1 MSDQFSPIRPKQ
13 VPLSH
18 AAPEPRAV
26 AGRGASLITWGLGIL
41 LAVGLVVLVFWVVP
55 SWVDTA
61 TAPAPAVPAVTD
73 AGPAPGATAA
83 PEAEKPELPPFQA
96 LQREQARE
104 QAQERLARFVELQ
117 IQLERDM
124 QVGAWGA
131 DAYRKAKDLA
141 AAGDQQ
147 FLEEQFESAIASYEA
162 ATKTLAELIEQGRK
176 LLEESIA
183 EGQAAL
189 AARDQA
195 RAEEAFALA
204 GTIAPDDPRVAAG
217 KARAALLP
225 EISNLM
231 RQGRNHELAE
241 AWDKAAEIYAQVEKL
256 DSATHGLKEALQRVA
271 EGRKRTRVQQL
282 LSEGF
287 NHLAAARFGDA
298 RSAFDEV
305 LDLEP
310 GNAVATS
317 GLEQVE
323 RQSVIARINALKE
336 QADRAAADERW
347 EQAAKLY
354 GKVLEIDG
362 TIQFAQDGRAM
373 ALEQQRAATALRRI
387 IDSPDKLSSDKLYQE
402 AQQILARAEALEPR
416 GPQLARQIE
425 DVRQI
430 LQVYAEP
437 VPVILR
443 SDNRTEVTLS
453 TVGTLGSF
461 EEKRVE
467 LRPGAYTVIGSR
479 DGCRDVREQI
489 VVRPNMSPVDIRC
502 VEAL

>member
-18 AAPEPRAV
+18 GAPEPRSV
-26 AGRGASLITWGLGIL
+26 AGRGASLITWGLGLL
-41 LAVGLVVLVFWVVP
+41 LAVGLIVLVFWVVP

-61 TAPAPAVPAVTD
+61 SAPPPAPAVAAPSTGAPPTPA
-73 AGPAPGATAA
+73 AA
-83 PEAEKPELPPFQA
+83 PEDPGLPPFQA

-104 QAQERLARFVELQ
+104 KAQEQLARFVELQ
-117 IQLERDM
+117 IELEQNM

-131 DAYRKAKDLA
+131 DVYRKAKDLA

-147 FLEEQFESAIASYEA
+147 FLAEQFTQSIASYEA
-162 ATKTLAELIEQGRK
+162 ATETLAGLIEQGRK
-176 LLEESIA
+176 LLEDSIRDG
-183 EGQAAL
+183 EAAL
-189 AARDQA
+189 TARDQA
-195 RAEEAFALA
+195 RADEAFALA
-204 GTIAPDDPRVAAG
+204 ETIAPDDPRVAAG

-241 AWDKAAEIYAQVEKL
+241 AWDAAAATYARVR
-256 DSATHGLKEALQRVA
+256 DMDPATHGLDEATQRVA
-271 EGRKRTRVQQL
+271 EGRKRTRVQAL
-282 LSEGF
+282 LSQGF
-287 NHLAAARFGDA
+287 NHLEAGRFGDA
-298 RSAFDEV
+298 RSAFDAV
-305 LDLEP
+305 LDIEAD
-310 GNAVATS
+310 NAVARS

-323 RQSVIARINALKE
+323 RQSVIARINTLKE
-336 QADRAAADERW
+336 QADRAAAQEQW
-347 EQAAKLY
+347 QQAAELY
-354 GKVLEIDG
+354 AKVLEIDS
-362 TIQFAQDGRAM
+362 TIQFAQAGRAT
-373 ALEQQRAATALRRI
+373 ALEQQRTATALSRI
-387 IDSPDKLSSDKLYQE
+387 IDSPDKLSSDKLYRE
-402 AQQILARAEALEPR
+402 AEQILARAETLEPR
-416 GPQLARQIE
+416 GPRLASRIE

-430 LQVYAEP
+430 LQVYAQP

-453 TVGTLGSF
+453 TVGVLGSF

-489 VVRPNMSPVDIRC
+489 VVRPNMNPVDIRC